1 MKYANYKEEDFI
13 KDEYFQKWVLDPDEM
28 TSNFWDNW
36 LASNPEK
43 KEIVQN
49 ASRFIQLLD
58 FDIEELP
65 QKDFDAIWQNVIQRR
80 KGVENNLY
88 VRGGQHRLKRNYVL
102 KIAALFVGLIGTAY
116 LIFLA
121 VAPNKTEKT
130 IVVTEPSITLE
141 LEDGTIKVLDDTSSG
156 IITNTEG
163 RQIVNQK
170 QNTLLY
176 NAESITA
183 TENVSYN
190 QLSVPFGKK
199 FELILSDGSHVFLN
213 SGSKLRYPV
222 IFLKGKPRD
231 VYLEGEAYFS
241 VEKDKTRPFTVIT
254 DDMNTSVYG
263 TEFNV
268 SSYKNENNTST
279 VLVEGSVGVY
289 KSNNAEGQQPII
301 LASGDRAVFTE
312 GAIAVD
318 QVNVSKYTAWTKGE
332 LFFVDD
338 RFELIIKE
346 LERHFNV
353 TINNQFYQL
362 NEKKFTGTF
371 SKESLDQILR
381 ICQEHTPFSY
391 TVKDDIITIVNNQQ

>member
-13 KDEYFQKWVLDPDEM
+13 KDEYFQKWVLNPDEM
-28 TSNFWDNW
+28 TANFWDNW
-36 LASNPEK
+36 VASNPEK
-43 KEIVQN
+43 REIIQN
-49 ASRFIQLLD
+49 ALRFIQLMD
-58 FDIEELP
+58 FDIHELP
-65 QKDFDAIWQNVIQRR
+65 DEDFDAMWQNVIQRR
-80 KGVENNLY
+80 KGVENKIY
-88 VRGGQHRLKRNYVL
+88 GAKRPHRLKRSYIL
-102 KIAALFVGLIGTAY
+102 KVAALFVGIVGMAY
-116 LIFLA
+116 IIYLTG
-121 VAPNKTEKT
+121 APNNREDTT
-130 IVVTEPSITLE
+130 VVSEPSITLE
-141 LEDGTIKVLDDTSSG
+141 LEDGTIKILDDTSSG
-156 IITNTEG
+156 IITNNKG
-163 RQIVNQK
+163 HQIVNQK

-176 NAESITA
+176 EAESIAA

-190 QLSVPFGKK
+190 QLSVPYGKK

-222 IFLKGKPRD
+222 VFLRGKPRD

-289 KSNNAEGQQPII
+289 KSNNAEGQQPIT
-301 LASGDRAVFTE
+301 LTSGDRAVFKE

-338 RFELIIKE
+338 RFELILKE

-353 TINNQFYQL
+353 TINNDFHQL
-362 NEKKFTGTF
+362 NDKKFTGTF

-391 TVKDDIITIVNNQQ
+391 MANNDSITIVNNQQ